1 MCRRHP
7 RVDFTEAGAGGG
19 TSLPD
24 GVPLD
29 RRARSVLRR
38 QAICNA
44 AGQVMA
50 YEVFAD
56 LGGRNPRHGNK
67 ENEIRHLE
75 ETGGIVH
82 HDLSALRLVTDL
94 FRDGTIPWNV
104 GQNPLYFVNISA
116 KTLEEEGIADQL
128 LSILTN
134 KGTRF
139 KPAVGIEITETHPIE
154 KHDLFHDNVKK
165 LAENGIGVSLDDMP
179 NGLGVGAR
187 YADANGYA
195 GYVKIDKAAVKTVL
209 DVSGDVDCLNDG
221 LLKRI
226 LGQALHHQKTL
237 IFEGIEQQS
246 QLNLL
251 SRAFPGAMFQGYLFG
266 RPEPIE
272 RIEKNESP
280 ALGEKGTQNVPA
292 LET

>member
-7 RVDFTEAGAGGG
+7 EVDFKKAGAI
-19 TSLPD
+19 SLPD
-24 GVPLD
+24 DVPSD
-29 RRARSVLRR
+29 RRARPVLMR
-38 QAICNA
+38 QPICDA
-44 AGQVMA
+44 SSDIIA
-50 YEVFAD
+50 YEVFAN
-56 LGGRNPRHGNK
+56 LGGRAPRHGNK

-75 ETGGIVH
+75 ETGAIIE

-116 KTLEEEGIADQL
+116 KTLEKEGVADQL

-139 KPAVGIEITETHPIE
+139 KPDIGIEITETHPIE

-165 LAENGIGVSLDDMP
+165 LAENGIRVSLDDMP

-195 GYVKIDKAAVKTVL
+195 GYVKIDKAAVKTL
-209 DVSGDVDCLNDG
+209 MAVSGDVDRLNDG

-226 LGQALHHQKTL
+226 LGQVLEHKKTL
-237 IFEGIEQQS
+237 IFEGIEEEF

-251 SRAFPGAMFQGYLFG
+251 SRAFPGALFQGYLFG

-272 RIEKNESP
+272 NMSENPSP

>member
-7 RVDFTEAGAGGG
+7 RVDFTEARAGG

-24 GVPLD
+24 GVLVD
-29 RRARSVLRR
+29 RRAQPLLRR
-38 QAICNA
+38 QAICDA

-56 LGGRNPRHGNK
+56 LDGRNPRHGNK

-104 GQNPLYFVNISA
+104 GQNPLYFVNIST
-116 KTLEEEGIADQL
+116 KTLEQKGIADQL
-128 LSILTN
+128 LSILMDE
-134 KGTRF
+134 GTRF
-139 KPAVGIEITETHPIE
+139 KSAVGIEITETHPIG
-154 KHDLFHDNVKK
+154 KHAPFRDNVKK
-165 LAENGIGVSLDDMP
+165 LAENDIRVSLDDMP

-187 YADANGYA
+187 YANANGYA
-195 GYVKIDKAAVKTVL
+195 GYVKIDKAAVKTLL
-209 DVSGDVDCLNDG
+209 DVFGDVGCLNKE

-226 LGQALHHQKTL
+226 LGQTLDHQKTL
-237 IFEGIEQQS
+237 IFEGIEKKS

-251 SRAFPGAMFQGYLFG
+251 SYAFPGALFQGFLFG
-266 RPEPIE
+266 HPEPIE
-272 RIEKNESP
+272 RIEENESP
-280 ALGEKGTQNVPA
+280 ALGEKGAQNVPA
-292 LET
+292 PQT